1 MVQAMSTV
9 EHQKN
14 KRLNQGELKKVDL
27 GDNKEEKRLELNYG
41 GGRIDGVGLRAGIE
55 FTFGE
60 RQSDERSDVQ
70 SSRKHGLNCSF
81 D

>member
-9 EHQKN
+9 EHQEN
-14 KRLNQGELKKVDL
+14 QQLNQGEVKKVDL
-27 GDNKEEKRLELNYG
+27 GDNKEEKRLEVIYR
-41 GGRIDGVGLRAGIE
+41 GGRIDGVGLHAGIE
-55 FTFGE
+55 FALGE

-70 SSRKHGLNCSF
+70 SSRKHVLNCSF